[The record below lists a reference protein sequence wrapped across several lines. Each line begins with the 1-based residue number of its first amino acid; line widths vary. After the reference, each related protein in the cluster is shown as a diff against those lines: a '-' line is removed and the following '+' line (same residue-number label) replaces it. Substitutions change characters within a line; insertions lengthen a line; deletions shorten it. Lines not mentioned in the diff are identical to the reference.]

1 MPKRSALLALLL
13 AGCSMQPKY
22 VQPALP
28 TAPQYPAYN
37 GPAAAGPRATDV
49 EWRSFF
55 RDPQLQALI
64 ATALQNNRDLR
75 TAVLRIDEAR
85 GQYRIQRADQVPN
98 IDATAG
104 ASRTRSSIVDAG
116 GPSITS
122 NRFDVGASVASFEL
136 DFWGRVRSLTESARA
151 NYLSTIHAQRAFQ
164 ITLIADVADA
174 YLVERELDA
183 RILFAQ
189 DTVRSRTR
197 ALQIG
202 KERLDAGV
210 TSALDYREIETLLTQ
225 AQTELANLELQ
236 RAETRNSLTFL
247 VGGPVPAPL
256 PASLPLVSQGIV
268 ENIAPGLPSDLLAN
282 RPDILEAEEQ
292 LRAANADIGAARAAF
307 FPQISLT
314 GALGFASTALSSLFS
329 SGAFTW
335 NYGGNAVLPIFD
347 GGRNRGN
354 LDVAKARHGIAVA
367 GYERTVQNAFREVS
381 DRLARRKW
389 LVDRLA
395 SQQREVAAQRAR
407 AELARLRYE
416 NGVANYLEVLDAL
429 RELFAIEQLAMATR
443 REQLTNAVDL
453 YVALGRRARR
463 SVGAQW
469 SQAMKLCLEKMKN
482 AWVPWVLLGCVFG
495 TFLLWL

>member
-1 MPKRSALLALLL
+1 MLL

-37 GPAAAGPRATDV
+37 GPAGAGPRATDV

-55 RDPQLQALI
+55 RDPRLQALI

-98 IDATAG
+98 VDATAG
-104 ASRTRSSIVDAG
+104 ASRSRIAAEGDIPA
-116 GPSITS
+116 ITS
-122 NRFDVGASVASFEL
+122 NRFEVGASVASFEL

-164 ITLIADVADA
+164 ITLIADVANA

-183 RILFAQ
+183 RIAFAE
-189 DTVRSRTR
+189 DTVRTRTR
-197 ALQIG
+197 ALEIG
-202 KERLDAGV
+202 RQRLEAGV

-225 AQTELANLELQ
+225 AQTELANLQLQ
-236 RAETRNSLTFL
+236 RAETRNALEFL
-247 VGGPVPAPL
+247 VGGPVPAPI
-256 PASLPLVSQGIV
+256 PASLPLTSQGIV
-268 ENIAPGLPSDLLAN
+268 ENIAPGLPSDLLVN
-282 RPDILEAEEQ
+282 RPDILEAEER

-307 FPQISLT
+307 FPRISLT
-314 GALGFASTALSSLFS
+314 GALGFASTALSGLFS
-329 SGAFTW
+329 GGALTW
-335 NYGGNAVLPIFD
+335 NFGGNATLPIFD
-347 GGRNRGN
+347 GGRNKGN
-354 LDVAKARHGIAVA
+354 LDVARARHGIAVA
-367 GYERTVQNAFREVS
+367 GYERAVQNAFREVA

-389 LVDRLA
+389 LADRLA
-395 SQQREVAAQRAR
+395 SQQREVDAQRAR
-407 AELARLRYE
+407 ANLAKQRYD

-429 RELFAIEQLAMATR
+429 RQLFAVEQLAMATR

-453 YVALGRRARR
+453 YVALGGGLDDRSAPNGAR
-463 SVGAQW
+463 
-469 SQAMKLCLEKMKN
+469 
-482 AWVPWVLLGCVFG
+482 
-495 TFLLWL
+495 